1 MSSAYNKTVVAAIL
15 AILTL
20 LDLYFGFSL
29 SWLTEDWLIALFAV
43 LSPILV
49 YFTPNRPMP

>member
-20 LDLYFGFSL
+20 LDLYFGVSFG
-29 SWLTEDWLIALFAV
+29 WLTEDWLIALFAV
-43 LSPILV
+43 LSPILI